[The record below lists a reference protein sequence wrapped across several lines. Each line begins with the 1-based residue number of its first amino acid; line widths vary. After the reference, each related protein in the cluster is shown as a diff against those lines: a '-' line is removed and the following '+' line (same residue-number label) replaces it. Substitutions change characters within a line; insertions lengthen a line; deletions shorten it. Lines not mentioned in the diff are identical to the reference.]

1 MVFSSR
7 RNDGVFTRPFIAH
20 FEANGAF
27 AKPFELPSENP
38 DYHRQLMKSYN
49 VPELMQGPV
58 RYTPQEMANVLQ
70 SPGINVKY
78 VQQLRK

>member
-20 FEANGAF
+20 VDRDGLAAV
-27 AKPFELPSENP
+27 PFELPSANP

-49 VPELMQGPV
+49 VPELMRGPV
-58 RYTPQEMANVLQ
+58 EVSPQQFADILKTE
-70 SPGINVKY
+70 GIKVKN
-78 VQQLRK
+78 RP